1 MLDTIDT
8 INTLLLDAAAQPWVP
23 LVLLL
28 FCAIDSIFPPVPSES
43 LLVGLAAI
51 AAASG
56 EPQLWL
62 VLLAGAGGAVIGD
75 LTAYLLGRRVGT
87 RRFAWMRR
95 PKVAEAIDRAG
106 RALHRRSA
114 RFIIAGRFV
123 PVVRVAINL
132 TAGASA
138 MSVRRFLPLSVTAGT
153 IWASFSVG
161 VGMLGGRWV
170 QDNPLLGMASA
181 IALALV
187 LGTVVDRLVQRFTT
201 EPAVEAYAEPRD
213 RVVSR

>member
-1 MLDTIDT
+1 
-8 INTLLLDAAAQPWVP
+8 
-23 LVLLL
+23 
-28 FCAIDSIFPPVPSES
+28 
-43 LLVGLAAI
+43 
-51 AAASG
+51 
-56 EPQLWL
+56 
-62 VLLAGAGGAVIGD
+62 
-75 LTAYLLGRRVGT
+75 
-87 RRFAWMRR
+87 MRR

-161 VGMLGGRWV
+161 VGTLGGWWV